1 MVLPSWISAA
11 AALVTCGV
19 TRLVAP
25 VWSSGPNGEGAT
37 TDLQSAC
44 ASAGADSPSSGRS
57 DSPTQVAKPT
67 VLTIVS
73 PLFRSA
79 QWLEGALTARMPYSA
94 RQHQGRN
101 SRFRQL
107 GRSHN
112 KLTHEQGDL
121 PCRRISI

>member
-1 MVLPSWISAA
+1 MKLILFLPYSAPGMVETAVRMVLVKRVPNSGTPSTRLLAIGVTTPVWISAA

-73 PLFRSA
+73 PLFRS
-79 QWLEGALTARMPYSA
+79 
-94 RQHQGRN
+94 
-101 SRFRQL
+101 
-107 GRSHN
+107 
-112 KLTHEQGDL
+112 
-121 PCRRISI
+121 